1 MNNNSAFTLS
11 TAFMILYFSVVFM
24 CSVGTEFLVLGSY
37 PKASTEICLRINLKS
52 DIVSG
57 NNTHL

>member
-11 TAFMILYFSVVFM
+11 TAFMTLYFSVFM
-24 CSVGTEFLVLGSY
+24 SSAGTEFLALGSY